1 MATLHEIDAVEIVS
15 LQDNYI
21 DVLTMDSSEV
31 VKRPALLSKTSE
43 YTGELLNSPL
53 AEHGYSAF
61 ITVTFSGSKK
71 SMLFDFGC
79 SEKGAAFNA
88 ELLAVDL
95 TQVDELA
102 LSHGH
107 FDHFGGMSELV
118 RLTGKSDLE
127 LVAHPAVFKERFVKT
142 PSGLALAFPK
152 LLRKDV
158 EDLGVHIQ
166 ETTSPYMMLDNHGVF
181 LGEIPRK
188 TSFEK
193 GMPNAFYLE
202 NGQEYQ
208 DVIEDDSSMVFVLRD
223 KGLVVLSGCAH
234 AGIVNTVRYAQ
245 EVTGVSDVYAIMGGF
260 HLSGPF
266 YEQFISQTVEA
277 LQEFSPQY
285 IVPAHCTGRKATQA
299 IEHAMMDAFICNMSG
314 TAVKF

>member
-1 MATLHEIDAVEIVS
+1 MAALHEVDAVEILS

-21 DVLTMDSSEV
+21 DVLTMDSSDV
-31 VKRPALLSKTSE
+31 VQRPALLSKTSDHA
-43 YTGELLNSPL
+43 GDLLNSPL

-61 ITVTFSGSKK
+61 ITVTFGDDKK

-79 SEKGAAFNA
+79 SERGAAFNA

-107 FDHFGGMSELV
+107 FDHFGGMEELV
-118 RLTGKSDLE
+118 RLTGKRDLE
-127 LVAHPAVFKERFVKT
+127 LVAHPAAFKERFVKT

-152 LLRKDV
+152 LRRDEVQKM
-158 EDLGVHIQ
+158 GIRIH
-166 ETTSPYMMLDNHGVF
+166 ETTSPHKMLDNHALF

-202 NGQEYQ
+202 KGEQHH

-234 AGIVNTVRYAQ
+234 AGIINTVKHAQ
-245 EVTGVSDVYAIMGGF
+245 SVTGVSDIYAIMGGF

-266 YEQFISQTVEA
+266 YEQFIGQTVEA
-277 LQEFSPQY
+277 LQALSPKY

-299 IEHAMMDAFICNMSG
+299 IESAMTDAFICNMSG
-314 TAVKF
+314 TTMKF

>member
-1 MATLHEIDAVEIVS
+1 MAALHEVDAVEIVS

-31 VKRPALLSKTSE
+31 VQRPALLSKTGE

-53 AEHGYSAF
+53 AEHGYSAL
-61 ITVTFSGSKK
+61 ITVTFGDSKK

-107 FDHFGGMSELV
+107 FDHFGGMNELI

-127 LVAHPAVFKERFVKT
+127 LVAHPAIFKKRFVKT

-152 LLRKDV
+152 LTREAV
-158 EDLGVHIQ
+158 EGMGVHIR
-166 ETTSPYMMLDNHGVF
+166 ETTSPYMMLNNHALF
-181 LGEIPRK
+181 LGEIPRR

-193 GMPNAFYLE
+193 GMPNAFYLQD
-202 NGQEYQ
+202 GQQ
-208 DVIEDDSSMVFVLRD
+208 HKDVIEDDSSMVFVLRD

-234 AGIVNTVRYAQ
+234 AGIINTVRHAQ
-245 EVTGVSDVYAIMGGF
+245 NVTGVSDVYAIMGGF

-266 YEQFISQTVEA
+266 YEQFIDQTVEA
-277 LQEFSPQY
+277 LQEFSPKY

-299 IEHAMMDAFICNMSG
+299 IESAMTDAFICNMSG
-314 TAVKF
+314 TTVKF